1 MSRGRQDIVKALFA
15 DPEINKT
22 QKLAAV
28 NSINWARILAQITYF
43 FHAYFSLVNS
53 PGFAEE
59 SKIRFVVPTGKSS
72 ITLWLQQRVEH

>member
-1 MSRGRQDIVKALFA
+1 MVKALFA

-43 FHAYFSLVNS
+43 FHAYFSLINS
-53 PGFAEE
+53 PGIAEDF
-59 SKIRFVVPTGKSS
+59 KIRFVVPTGKSPM
-72 ITLWLQQRVEH
+72 TLWLQQRIEH